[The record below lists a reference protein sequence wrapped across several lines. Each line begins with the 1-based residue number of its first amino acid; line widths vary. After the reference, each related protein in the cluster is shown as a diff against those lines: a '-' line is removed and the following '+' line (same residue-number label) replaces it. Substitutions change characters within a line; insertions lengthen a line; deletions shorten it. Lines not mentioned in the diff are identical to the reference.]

1 MTGKIKYIIILI
13 ISVLL
18 LSSCFDVETEIT
30 VKKDGSG
37 IIMQKVLFSQ
47 MLVAQMS
54 GLAASFGAEE
64 EENSSL
70 SMYDEEKLK
79 SEASSYGEGVEFL
92 SGREIT
98 EGEKA
103 GYEVKYSFDDIR
115 TLRINSN
122 PSAVLD
128 MPQQEE
134 GEPDLFS
141 FEFSDKGKSSILTVI
156 MAEPESEENVSEEL
170 AADYPSE
177 QETDIENSEV
187 DDQTMSIMKQMF
199 SGMKFSYRIKIDGK
213 ITDTDADNVD
223 GQVIT
228 LIEMDFDKLLENP
241 DSFNELENLQG
252 DNSDEAVKAMKDME
266 GVKVELK
273 DRIKIT
279 YR

>member
-1 MTGKIKYIIILI
+1 
-13 ISVLL
+13 
-18 LSSCFDVETEIT
+18 
-30 VKKDGSG
+30 
-37 IIMQKVLFSQ
+37 MQKVLFSQ

-64 EENSSL
+64 AENSSL

-79 SEASSYGEGVEFL
+79 SEASSYGEGVEYL
-92 SGREIT
+92 SGREIS

-115 TLRINSN
+115 TIRINSN
-122 PSAVLD
+122 PSSVLD
-128 MPQQEE
+128 MPEQEE

-141 FEFSDKGKSSILTVI
+141 FEFSGKGKSSILTVI
-156 MAEPESEENVSEEL
+156 MAEPEEEEVSEEL
-170 AADYPSE
+170 TADYPSE
-177 QETDIENSEV
+177 QETDIENSEI

-273 DRIKIT
+273 DRITVT